1 MDRRGGK
8 KTCFNAHLGHNL
20 RIKARSAEFDGQV
33 GKMLCPKVVV
43 LVFIVSALES
53 QHGLSVSGR
62 RSGALTANGLI
73 ALGYTEVTCKA
84 IVKSA
89 DCRIDIGQVCLNF
102 S

>member
-1 MDRRGGK
+1 MK
-8 KTCFNAHLGHNL
+8 
-20 RIKARSAEFDGQV
+20 QV
-33 GKMLCPKVVV
+33 VKMSHPAVVV
-43 LVFIVSALES
+43 LLLIAASLES

-73 ALGYTEVTCKA
+73 ALGYSEVTCKA

-89 DCRIDIGQVCLNF
+89 DCRIDIGKVGLTTL